1 MKLDSAV
8 TVCTHEVEKYCL
20 ISKTKYTKI
29 PELESQ
35 INLIIYQ
42 KLLYWNRCT
51 IGDVD
56 LHLFENVCNHFYSTV
71 YNAGCAWNKKNL

>member
-8 TVCTHEVEKYCL
+8 TVCTHEIEKYCL

-29 PELESQ
+29 LELESQ

-42 KLLYWNRCT
+42 KLLY
-51 IGDVD
+51 
-56 LHLFENVCNHFYSTV
+56 
-71 YNAGCAWNKKNL
+71 